1 MRKSLSYK
9 QGWKHI
15 RSWVRRLV
23 LGMIVGYAASLGVM
37 AMFRHYGGEPLMIV
51 GFLTVFALL
60 PVTVLVAFSLPPRRV
75 TTLPARQMP
84 LTTWL
89 LPLVTLVSQFGTH

>member
-1 MRKSLSYK
+1 
-9 QGWKHI
+9 
-15 RSWVRRLV
+15 
-23 LGMIVGYAASLGVM
+23 
-37 AMFRHYGGEPLMIV
+37 MIV